1 MVANRSRGAGEA
13 ATRQMLRHWQEAV
26 PNDRLAHLVKHAA
39 RGLARALQMRLTE
52 HSVSYGHWTFLRI
65 LWEAEGLTQR
75 QLSDEAGVM
84 EPTTFS
90 ALNAMEKLGY
100 VARRPSPTNRKEVH
114 GYLTPKGRALKTKLV
129 PLAEEV
135 NAVALRRVDPGDIAA
150 TRRTLLAL
158 IANLAADETESL
170 ALRRRIPSTRELS
183 RLLGGS
189 RARARKALP
198 RRPAQAARCLPHPDP
213 LADAERERT
222 GAAGVCAASAA
233 ISSAQDALAS
243 SAITASMMRSRTRW
257 ERWGAVSALNFL
269 ITVSASSWPREK
281 PGG

>member
-1 MVANRSRGAGEA
+1 MVANRSRSAGEA
-13 ATRQMLRHWQEAV
+13 VTRQMLRHWQEAV

-114 GYLTPKGRALKTKLV
+114 VYLTPKGRALKTKLV
-129 PLAEEV
+129 PSAEEV
-135 NAVALRRVDPGDIAA
+135 NAVALRRVDPGDVAA

-158 IANLAADETESL
+158 IANLAAEETESL

-183 RLLGGS
+183 RLLSGS
-189 RARARKALP
+189 RARARKTLP
-198 RRPAQAARCLPHPDP
+198 RRRVH
-213 LADAERERT
+213 
-222 GAAGVCAASAA
+222 AG
-233 ISSAQDALAS
+233 
-243 SAITASMMRSRTRW
+243 R
-257 ERWGAVSALNFL
+257 
-269 ITVSASSWPREK
+269 
-281 PGG
+281 

>member
-1 MVANRSRGAGEA
+1 MVANRSRSAGEA
-13 ATRQMLRHWQEAV
+13 VTRQMLRHWQEAV

-52 HSVSYGHWTFLRI
+52 HSVTYGHWTFLRI

-100 VARRPSPTNRKEVH
+100 VTRRPSPTNRKEVH
-114 GYLTPKGRALKTKLV
+114 VYLTPKGRALKTKLV
-129 PLAEEV
+129 PSAEEV
-135 NAVALRRVDPGDIAA
+135 NAVALRRVDPGDVAA

-183 RLLGGS
+183 RLLSGS
-189 RARARKALP
+189 RARARKTLP
-198 RRPAQAARCLPHPDP
+198 RRRVH
-213 LADAERERT
+213 
-222 GAAGVCAASAA
+222 AG
-233 ISSAQDALAS
+233 
-243 SAITASMMRSRTRW
+243 R
-257 ERWGAVSALNFL
+257 
-269 ITVSASSWPREK
+269 
-281 PGG
+281 